1 VRAAV
6 AETPWP
12 TVGYN
17 FADFG
22 LRVISAAGSLAA
34 VRHPHPLPMKSVRL
48 LWLILCTATVALAQ
62 AQEEP
67 KEKGADKKAAPAVA
81 PKDEKE
87 KDPVLSVTEH
97 EITVGGKVIK
107 YQATAGYLVLKSE
120 KGEPRANIFFV
131 AYTKLGESDP
141 AKRPLTFSFNG
152 GPGSASVWLHL
163 GALGP
168 KRVVM
173 TDKGDSLPPPY
184 KWVDNE
190 YSWLDQT
197 DLVFIDPVSTGY
209 SRAAKDVD
217 AKQFHGFTGDIE
229 SVGEFIRLWTTRN
242 QRWASPKFLVGESYG
257 TTRAAGLSDYLQQKY
272 DFYLNGIML
281 VSSILNFQTAR
292 FAPGND
298 LPYQLFLPTYTA
310 SAFYHGKLKGD
321 LAKDL
326 PKTLAR
332 AEQFVLKDY
341 SLALMQGDAL
351 PAAERSRIA
360 KELVA
365 LTGLTED
372 YVLKQNLRINI
383 FGFVTELKK
392 DENRNVGRLDSR
404 ITGIADNSGGRGGDG
419 GFFDPSME
427 AILGGYTAAMN
438 DYARRDLKYENDLSY
453 EILTGRVQP
462 WSYANVENEYLN
474 VAETLKRAMTKNP
487 FLKIWVANGYYDL
500 ATPYFATDYTFKHMG
515 LDPAVRGNVTMT
527 YYEAGH
533 MMYIHMESLKK
544 LKADYVAYMEATL
557 KSAGVK

>member
-1 VRAAV
+1 
-6 AETPWP
+6 
-12 TVGYN
+12 
-17 FADFG
+17 
-22 LRVISAAGSLAA
+22 
-34 VRHPHPLPMKSVRL
+34 MKRL
-48 LWLILCTATVALAQ
+48 LWFVLCALLIAQ
-62 AQEEP
+62 TRAQEQP
-67 KEKGADKKAAPAVA
+67 KEKPADKKPEAAA
-81 PKDEKE
+81 KEE

-97 EITVGGKVIK
+97 EITIGGKAIK
-107 YQATAGYLVLKSE
+107 YRATAGYLVLKTE

-131 AYTKLGESDP
+131 AYTKPGENDP

-152 GPGSASVWLHL
+152 GPGSSSVWLHL

-190 YSWLDQT
+190 WSWLDQT

-217 AKQFHGFTGDIE
+217 PKQFHGFTGDIE

-257 TTRAAGLSDYLQQKY
+257 TTRAAGLSDYLQQKHN
-272 DFYLNGIML
+272 FYLNGIML

-310 SAFYHGKLKGD
+310 SAWYHGRLKGD

-341 SLALMQGDAL
+341 ALALMQGDAL

-360 KELVA
+360 KEIVA
-365 LTGLTED
+365 LTGLTEE

-383 FGFVTELKK
+383 FGFVTELMKN
-392 DENRNVGRLDSR
+392 ENRNIGRLDSR
-404 ITGIADNSGGRGGDG
+404 IVGIADNDGGGGGRGQG

-427 AILGGYTAAMN
+427 AILGGYTTAMN
-438 DYARRDLKYENDLSY
+438 DYARRELKYENDLSY
-453 EILTGRVQP
+453 EILTGNVQP
-462 WSYANVENEYLN
+462 WSYTNVQNEYLN
-474 VAETLKRAMTKNP
+474 VAETLKRAITKNP
-487 FLKIWVANGYYDL
+487 FLKVWVSNGYYDL
-500 ATPYFATDYTFKHMG
+500 ATPYFATDYTVKHMG

-533 MMYIHMESLKK
+533 MMYIHMDSLKK
-544 LKADYVAYMEATL
+544 LKADYAAWMDATL
-557 KSAGVK
+557 KSAVAK

>member
-1 VRAAV
+1 M
-6 AETPWP
+6 
-12 TVGYN
+12 
-17 FADFG
+17 
-22 LRVISAAGSLAA
+22 SLFH
-34 VRHPHPLPMKSVRL
+34 RRS
-48 LWLILCTATVALAQ
+48 LWLVLCLVVTVVLRG
-62 AQEEP
+62 EDEP
-67 KEKGADKKAAPAVA
+67 KEKGGEKKPAPA
-81 PKDEKE
+81 KEE
-87 KDPVLSVTEH
+87 KDKEPALSVTEH
-97 EITVGGKVIK
+97 ELTVGGKTIK
-107 YQATAGYLVLKSE
+107 YQATAGYMVLKTE

-152 GPGSASVWLHL
+152 GPGSSSVWLHL

-173 TDKGDSLPPPY
+173 TDKGESLPPPY

-217 AKQFHGFTGDIE
+217 PKQFHGFSGDIE

-281 VSSILNFQTAR
+281 ISSIMNFQTAR

-310 SAFYHGKLKGD
+310 AAWYHGRLKGD

-326 PKTLAR
+326 PKALAR

-351 PAAERSRIA
+351 PAAERTRIA

-372 YVLKQNLRINI
+372 YVLKQNLRISMI
-383 FGFVTELKK
+383 GFVTELKK

-404 ITGIADNSGGRGGDG
+404 IVGIADNEGGGRDG

-438 DYARRDLKYENDLSY
+438 DYARRELKYENDLSY

-487 FLKIWVANGYYDL
+487 FLKVWVANGYYDL
-500 ATPYFATDYTFKHMG
+500 ATPYFATDYTVKHMG
-515 LDPAVRGNVTMT
+515 LDPAVRGNISLT

-533 MMYIHMESLKK
+533 MMYIHTESLKK
-544 LKADYVAYMEATL
+544 LKADYSTWVAATL
-557 KSAGVK
+557 KAASR

>member
-1 VRAAV
+1 MKLVRF
-6 AETPWP
+6 P
-12 TVGYN
+12 
-17 FADFG
+17 
-22 LRVISAAGSLAA
+22 S
-34 VRHPHPLPMKSVRL
+34 
-48 LWLILCTATVALAQ
+48 LWLLLGMVTAITLRA
-62 AQEEP
+62 EDEP
-67 KEKGADKKAAPAVA
+67 KEKGADKKPVAA
-81 PKDEKE
+81 KE
-87 KDPVLSVTEH
+87 DKADKDPALSVTEH
-97 EITVGGKVIK
+97 EITIGGKTIK
-107 YQATAGYLVLKSE
+107 YQATAGYLILKTE

-141 AKRPLTFSFNG
+141 ARRPLTFSFNG
-152 GPGSASVWLHL
+152 GPGSSSVWLHL

-168 KRVVM
+168 KRVLM

-190 YSWLDQT
+190 FSWLDET

-281 VSSILNFQTAR
+281 VSSIMNFQTAR

-310 SAFYHGKLKGD
+310 SAWYHGRLKGD

-326 PKTLAR
+326 PKALAR

-341 SLALMQGDAL
+341 NLALMQGDAL
-351 PAAERSRIA
+351 PAAERTRIA

-383 FGFVTELKK
+383 FGFVTELRK

-404 ITGIADNSGGRGGDG
+404 IVGIADNGGGRGGDS

-427 AILGGYTAAMN
+427 AILGGYSAAMN
-438 DYARRDLKYENDLSY
+438 DYARRELKYESDLPY

-474 VAETLKRAMTKNP
+474 VAETLKRAMTKNV
-487 FLKIWVANGYYDL
+487 FLKVWVANGYYDL
-500 ATPYFATDYTFKHMG
+500 ATPYFATDYTVKHMG
-515 LDPAVRGNVTMT
+515 LDPAVRGNITLT

-533 MMYIHMESLKK
+533 MMYIHGDSLKK
-544 LKADYVAYMEATL
+544 LKSDYATWVEATL
-557 KSAGVK
+557 KAARP

>member
-1 VRAAV
+1 MKLVRC
-6 AETPWP
+6 
-12 TVGYN
+12 
-17 FADFG
+17 F
-22 LRVISAAGSLAA
+22 
-34 VRHPHPLPMKSVRL
+34 
-48 LWLILCTATVALAQ
+48 WLILCTVTVSLVQ

-67 KEKGADKKAAPAVA
+67 KDKGADKKAAPAA
-81 PKDEKE
+81 AKEEKE
-87 KDPVLSVTEH
+87 PVLSVTEH
-97 EITVGGKVIK
+97 EITVGGKLIK
-107 YQATAGYLVLKSE
+107 YQATAGYLVLKTE

-131 AYTKLGESDP
+131 AYTKLGENDP

-152 GPGSASVWLHL
+152 GPGSSSVWLHL

-173 TDKGDSLPPPY
+173 TDKGDSLPPPF

-190 YSWLDQT
+190 WSWLDHT

-217 AKQFHGFTGDIE
+217 PKQFHGFTGDIE

-257 TTRAAGLSDYLQQKY
+257 TTRAAGLSDYLQQKSNL
-272 DFYLNGIML
+272 YLNGIML
-281 VSSILNFQTAR
+281 VSSIMNFQTAR

-310 SAFYHGKLKGD
+310 SAWYHGKLKGD

-341 SLALMQGDAL
+341 ALALMQGDAL

-360 KELVA
+360 KELVS
-365 LTGLTED
+365 LTGLTEE

-383 FGFVTELKK
+383 FGFVTELMKQ
-392 DENRNVGRLDSR
+392 ENRNIGRLDSR
-404 ITGIADNSGGRGGDG
+404 IVGIADNDGGGGGRGAG

-427 AILGGYTAAMN
+427 AILGGYTTAMN
-438 DYARRDLKYENDLSY
+438 DYARRELKYENDLSY
-453 EILTGRVQP
+453 EILTGNVQP
-462 WSYANVENEYLN
+462 WSYANAQNEYLN

-487 FLKIWVANGYYDL
+487 FLKVWVSNGYYDL
-500 ATPYFATDYTFKHMG
+500 ATPYFATDYTVKHMG

-533 MMYIHMESLKK
+533 MMYIHLDSLKK
-544 LKADYVAYMEATL
+544 FKADYAAYMEATL
-557 KSAGVK
+557 KAAGVK

>member
-1 VRAAV
+1 MKTIRRWLWPFLFIFFFEAV
-6 AETPWP
+6 AAEEPAK
-12 TVGYN
+12 
-17 FADFG
+17 ADK
-22 LRVISAAGSLAA
+22 
-34 VRHPHPLPMKSVRL
+34 PDKKP
-48 LWLILCTATVALAQ
+48 ALAE
-62 AQEEP
+62 AKD
-67 KEKGADKKAAPAVA
+67 KEK
-81 PKDEKE
+81 E
-87 KDPVLSVTEH
+87 PVLSVTEH
-97 EITVGGKVIK
+97 ELTIGGKVIK
-107 YQATAGYLVLKSE
+107 YRATAGYLVLKSE
-120 KGEPRANIFFV
+120 KDEPRANIFFV
-131 AYTKLGESDP
+131 AYTKLDETDP
-141 AKRPLTFSFNG
+141 ARRPLTFSFNG
-152 GPGSASVWLHL
+152 GPGSSSVWLHL

-173 TDKGDSLPPPY
+173 TDKGESLPPPY

-190 YSWLDQT
+190 FSWLDRT

-217 AKQFHGFTGDIE
+217 PKQFHGFTGDIE

-272 DFYLNGIML
+272 DLYLNGIML
-281 VSSILNFQTAR
+281 VSSIMNFQTAL

-310 SAFYHGKLKGD
+310 AAWYHGKLKGD

-332 AEQFVLKDY
+332 VEQFVLKDY

-392 DENRNVGRLDSR
+392 DENRNIGRLDSR
-404 ITGIADNSGGRGGDG
+404 IVGIADNNGGGRELGGAG
-419 GFFDPSME
+419 GFFDPSIE
-427 AILGGYTAAMN
+427 AILGGYTTAMN
-438 DYARRDLKYENDLSY
+438 DYARRELKYENDLPY

-487 FLKIWVANGYYDL
+487 FLKVWVANGYYDL
-500 ATPYFATDYTFKHMG
+500 ATPYFATDYTVKHMG
-515 LDPAVRGNVTMT
+515 LDPAVRGNLTMS

-533 MMYIHMESLKK
+533 MMYIHMDSLKK
-544 LKADYVAYMEATL
+544 LKTDYAAYMEATL

>member
-1 VRAAV
+1 MNPLRLF
-6 AETPWP
+6 WLLLL
-12 TVGYN
+12 TVT
-17 FADFG
+17 F
-22 LRVISAAGSLAA
+22 
-34 VRHPHPLPMKSVRL
+34 
-48 LWLILCTATVALAQ
+48 ALAQ
-62 AQEEP
+62 AADEP
-67 KEKGADKKAAPAVA
+67 REKGPEKKAPAA
-81 PKDEKE
+81 REEKE
-87 KDPVLSVTEH
+87 PALSVTEH
-97 EITVGGKVIK
+97 EITIGGKLLK
-107 YQATAGYLVLKSE
+107 YRATAGYLVLKTE

-131 AYTKLGESDP
+131 AYTKLGENDP

-152 GPGSASVWLHL
+152 GPGSSSVWLHL

-190 YSWLDQT
+190 WSWLDQT

-242 QRWASPKFLVGESYG
+242 ERWASPKFLVGESYG

-272 DFYLNGIML
+272 NFYLNGIML

-310 SAFYHGKLKGD
+310 SAWYHGRLKGD

-383 FGFVTELKK
+383 FGFVTELMKA
-392 DENRNVGRLDSR
+392 ENRNLGRLDSR
-404 ITGIADNSGGRGGDG
+404 IVGIADNDGGGRGQG

-427 AILGGYTAAMN
+427 AILGGYTTAMN
-438 DYARRDLKYENDLSY
+438 DYARRELKYENDLSY
-453 EILTGRVQP
+453 ETLTGNVQP
-462 WSYANVENEYLN
+462 WSYSNVQNEYLN
-474 VAETLKRAMTKNP
+474 VAETLKRAITKNP
-487 FLKIWVANGYYDL
+487 FLKVWVANGYYDL
-500 ATPYFATDYTFKHMG
+500 ATPYFATDYTVKHMG
-515 LDPAVRGNVTMT
+515 LDPAVRGNVTLT

-533 MMYIHMESLKK
+533 MMYIHLDSLKK
-544 LKADYVAYMEATL
+544 LKADYAAWIDATL
-557 KSAGVK
+557 RAAR

>member
-1 VRAAV
+1 MK
-6 AETPWP
+6 
-12 TVGYN
+12 
-17 FADFG
+17 
-22 LRVISAAGSLAA
+22 LA
-34 VRHPHPLPMKSVRL
+34 SG
-48 LWLILCTATVALAQ
+48 LWLILCTATFTLGQ

-67 KEKGADKKAAPAVA
+67 KEKGPDKKAAPAA
-81 PKDEKE
+81 AKEE

-97 EITVGGKVIK
+97 EITLGGKLVK
-107 YQATAGYLVLKSE
+107 YQATAGYLVLKTE

-190 YSWLDQT
+190 WSWLDQT

-217 AKQFHGFTGDIE
+217 PKQFHGFTGDIE

-281 VSSILNFQTAR
+281 VSSIMNFQTAR

-298 LPYQLFLPTYTA
+298 LPYQLFLPTYAA
-310 SAFYHGKLKGD
+310 SAWYHGKLKGD

-326 PKTLAR
+326 SKTLAR

-341 SLALMQGDAL
+341 ALALMQGDTL
-351 PAAERSRIA
+351 PTAERSRIA

-365 LTGLTED
+365 LTGLPEE
-372 YVLKQNLRINI
+372 YVLKQNLRLNI
-383 FGFVTELKK
+383 FGFVTELMKN
-392 DENRNVGRLDSR
+392 ENRNIGRLDSR
-404 ITGIADNSGGRGGDG
+404 IVGIADNGGGRDG

-427 AILGGYTAAMN
+427 AIMGGYTTAMN

-487 FLKIWVANGYYDL
+487 FLKVWVANGYYDL
-500 ATPYFATDYTFKHMG
+500 ATPYFATDYTVKHMG

-533 MMYIHMESLKK
+533 MMYIHLDSLKK
-544 LKADYVAYMEATL
+544 FKADYAAWMEATL
-557 KSAGVK
+557 KGAGVK